1 MDDMQKQCV
10 NAQNSIDQQVQQI
23 RNEIEVLCSR
33 IEGINNDIDVYTTT
47 IVVTKNTATAAI
59 ARFINFPV
67 APFISL

>member
-23 RNEIEVLCSR
+23 RNGIEVLCSR

-47 IVVTKNTATAAI
+47 IVVTKN
-59 ARFINFPV
+59 RN
-67 APFISL
+67 ISRTRPP

>member
-47 IVVTKNTATAAI
+47 IVVTKN
-59 ARFINFPV
+59 RN
-67 APFISL
+67 ISRVCS

>member
-1 MDDMQKQCV
+1 MFIGGIVLELDDMQKQCV

-47 IVVTKNTATAAI
+47 IVVTKN
-59 ARFINFPV
+59 RN
-67 APFISL
+67 ISRTRPP

>member
-47 IVVTKNTATAAI
+47 IVVTKN
-59 ARFINFPV
+59 RN
-67 APFISL
+67 IS

>member
-47 IVVTKNTATAAI
+47 IVVTKN
-59 ARFINFPV
+59 RN
-67 APFISL
+67 ISRTRPP